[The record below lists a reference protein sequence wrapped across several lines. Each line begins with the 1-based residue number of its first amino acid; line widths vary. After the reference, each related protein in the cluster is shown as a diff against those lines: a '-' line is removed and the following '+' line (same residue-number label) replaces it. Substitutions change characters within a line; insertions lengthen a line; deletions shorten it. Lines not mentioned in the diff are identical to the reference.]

1 MKILTNLSEEGE
13 EIGNKTEFINT
24 EKDKQT
30 IKRKF
35 KSISQ
40 EEMEVDKDLTG
51 IMEIEKKEGEA
62 TETKSKVLEAGKIGK
77 IGVGATEETGEKDKE
92 VKEVIERQEEQEST
106 RETGTTLTGN
116 PIKRRN
122 NKIGLKERKK
132 RRQKVQMNK
141 GSPTFSPKNKS
152 PKEKKSKK

>member
-13 EIGNKTEFINT
+13 EIGNKIEFINT

-62 TETKSKVLEAGKIGK
+62 TETKSKVLEVGKIGK
-77 IGVGATEETGEKDKE
+77 IGVGATGETGEKDKE
-92 VKEVIERQEEQEST
+92 VIEVIEEQEDKELT

-116 PIKRRN
+116 LIKRRN
-122 NKIGLKERKK
+122 NRIGLKERKK
-132 RRQKVQMNK
+132 RR
-141 GSPTFSPKNKS
+141 
-152 PKEKKSKK
+152 

>member
-13 EIGNKTEFINT
+13 EIGNKIEFINT
-24 EKDKQT
+24 EKDKQM

-40 EEMEVDKDLTG
+40 EEMEVDNDLTG

-77 IGVGATEETGEKDKE
+77 IGVGATGETGEKDKE
-92 VKEVIERQEEQEST
+92 VIEVIEVIEEQEEKELT

-116 PIKRRN
+116 LIKRRN
-122 NKIGLKERKK
+122 NRIGLKERKK
-132 RRQKVQMNK
+132 RR
-141 GSPTFSPKNKS
+141 
-152 PKEKKSKK
+152 